1 MFDLS
6 AISLSTPAIPV
17 FSCDADELD
26 RIFGDSPA
34 PLFRSVRSLG
44 SGDGKAANSAA
55 QCHLRLYVSPESVSC
70 GRAIGALRGVLG
82 DVPPDLLRV
91 EVIDIARD
99 VEAATQDRIL
109 FTPTLI
115 FKDGSDR
122 TTRLLG
128 DLSDPSL
135 LLDLLQ
141 SAGIARV

>member
-1 MFDLS
+1 MFDFTVV
-6 AISLSTPAIPV
+6 SLPTPAIPLYS
-17 FSCDADELD
+17 FDADEID
-26 RIFGDSPA
+26 RLFGDSPA
-34 PLFRSVRSLG
+34 PFRAAPKRA
-44 SGDGKAANSAA
+44 SGNGNAANSAA

-70 GRAIGALRGVLG
+70 GRAIGALRGVVG
-82 DVPPDLLRV
+82 DLPADVLRV

-115 FKDGSDR
+115 FRDGSDR